1 MVQFGVYLESF
12 RNPAWAAHYMAYG
25 QLKELLYEL
34 KKAHDAAASSF
45 FLSHSL
51 SFFLLSLY

>member
-12 RNPAWAAHYMAYG
+12 RNPAWAAHYMGYG

-34 KKAHDAAASSF
+34 KKAHAAAAGKKAIFPLFSSSF
-45 FLSHSL
+45 F
-51 SFFLLSLY
+51 

>member
-1 MVQFGVYLESF
+1 VYLESF